1 MAILPKAI
9 YTFNVIPIKTP
20 KTFFTELEKCNS
32 KIFMEPRKTQN
43 CQPDPAPGAGWFY
56 LRIILPSPSKTSRG
70 LACDLT

>member
-1 MAILPKAI
+1 MIQRNGKDHAHGLEELILLKWPYYPKQ

-43 CQPDPAPGAGWFY
+43 C
-56 LRIILPSPSKTSRG
+56 
-70 LACDLT
+70 